1 MRAAS
6 TGSPSPTPRGAAFRR
21 VFTAVN
27 RAVRRAARGLGGVR
41 VVDTGRIISPG
52 QIFRPGVRQADGV
65 HLNVRG
71 ASIVAGLVLGALRRD
86 GLL

>member
-1 MRAAS
+1 M
-6 TGSPSPTPRGAAFRR
+6 
-21 VFTAVN
+21 N

-71 ASIVAGLVLGALRRD
+71 ASIVAGLVLGALRRG